1 MGSNNST
8 KDFGILGTTC
18 VVTKEEID
26 VSALDDSITGAVII
40 DVSELDV
47 NVVDSITTVVTIGV
61 SGVEDSIT
69 GVVTIS
75 VSTLDDIVPDDSEL
89 VAESTIGV
97 PTLDVTV
104 DS

>member
-1 MGSNNST
+1 VGSNNST

-47 NVVDSITTVVTIGV
+47 NVVDSITTVVTI
-61 SGVEDSIT
+61 
-69 GVVTIS
+69 S